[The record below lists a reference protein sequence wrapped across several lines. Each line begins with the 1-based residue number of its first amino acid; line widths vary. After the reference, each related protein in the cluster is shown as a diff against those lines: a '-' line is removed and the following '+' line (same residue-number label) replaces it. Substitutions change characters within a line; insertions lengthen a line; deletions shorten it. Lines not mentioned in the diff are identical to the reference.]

1 MVSDIDL
8 KDIDQIAKQKRAE
21 LRRLQKELEKLEEL
35 RRNRLKVTSP
45 EIRNLAREVSQLAK
59 DHLMDSEDVLNL
71 IAEALTKSG
80 KRGGTRGP
88 VPPKYRNPNNPHET
102 WTGRGRQPR
111 WVSELLE
118 QGYTLEQLKIES

>member
-1 MVSDIDL
+1 MASDIDL
-8 KDIDQIAKQKRAE
+8 KDIDQLAKQKRAE
-21 LRRLQKELEKLEEL
+21 LRRLQKELERLEEL
-35 RRNRLKVTSP
+35 RKNRLKLSSP
-45 EIRNLAREVSQLAK
+45 EIRHLAREVSQLAK

-71 IAEALTKSG
+71 IAEALSKSS

-88 VPPKYRNPNNPHET
+88 VPPKYRNPNNPQDT

-118 QGYTLEQLKIES
+118 QGYTLEQLKIDS